1 VKRSWLG
8 EISVFH
14 INGFGSHQ
22 DLGLMRVAA
31 SRRKASARGSAACT
45 AHP

>member
-1 VKRSWLG
+1 VKRSWFG

-22 DLGLMRVAA
+22 ALGLMRVAA
-31 SRRKASARGSAACT
+31 SRRKASVRGSVART